1 MPYRFALSREQRS
14 TLPLVNSFLLRDC
27 KNGHFLP
34 RNVYSLDR
42 CISFFFSSS
51 SFFYFFLRK
60 RKSRVSET
68 RRSSIKVGEI
78 CVSAIYH
85 PPLSVTFPFA
95 RRYLHVCVPA
105 SSIPRH
111 PNFPRRSLA
120 NLGSLFFGD
129 VREVH
134 GALVNVFMG
143 LWDN

>member
-51 SFFYFFLRK
+51 SFFYFFPRK

-95 RRYLHVCVPA
+95 RRTSILARVRSSFVDP
-105 SSIPRH
+105 SPPQLSPSIPRQ
-111 PNFPRRSLA
+111 PRLLVLWRCS
-120 NLGSLFFGD
+120 
-129 VREVH
+129 R
-134 GALVNVFMG
+134 GARRAR
-143 LWDN
+143 